1 MVSVVTFTLASLLDE
16 PLSYGSESSDSRS
29 SDSFK
34 IVVFGDSL
42 SAAYRMQSEQ
52 GWVALLDKKLQISG
66 VNAVVA
72 NLSLSGETTD
82 GGLAR
87 IDLILEQQ
95 KPEIV
100 VVELGGNDGLR
111 GYPVEAIEKNLTKIV
126 EKAQSSGANV
136 LLAGM
141 QMPPNYGPQYSE
153 QFSNLYPRVAAATGC
168 MLIPFFLEDVALDFD
183 LMQEDNIHPTAEAQP
198 IVLENVWE
206 VLEQEIRER
215 QQL

>member
-1 MVSVVTFTLASLLDE
+1 M
-16 PLSYGSESSDSRS
+16 
-29 SDSFK
+29 
-34 IVVFGDSL
+34 
-42 SAAYRMQSEQ
+42 
-52 GWVALLDKKLQISG
+52 
-66 VNAVVA
+66 
-72 NLSLSGETTD
+72 
-82 GGLAR
+82 
-87 IDLILEQQ
+87 EQQ
-95 KPEIV
+95 EPEIV

-126 EKAQSSGANV
+126 EKAQRSGAKV

-141 QMPPNYGPQYSE
+141 QMPPNYGPQYSD
-153 QFSNLYPRVAAATGC
+153 QFSKLYPRVAAATGC

-206 VLEQEIRER
+206 VLKQEIKER